1 MANLTHAAFRTLVDE
16 YGGCDLYFS
25 EMISAEA
32 FLGGTPFEYAYR
44 DARPDPQRLVYQL
57 VGRSAEAI
65 LEAARRLAAEPVYG
79 IDVNM
84 GCSAPQIAKRGAGVT
99 WMQHPEASA
108 RLIERI
114 RAAAPGKTVSAK
126 FRLGTGEDSRGL
138 VDFARAL
145 EAAGASFLTLH
156 PRFRKQSYSRPA
168 QWSYVA
174 RLREALSIP
183 LYGSG
188 DITDDA
194 SLRSRVEKS
203 GVEDMMIGRAAAQ
216 SPWIFAE
223 IRARLAAG
231 SGDAPGDWG
240 ESGDRGDNTAD
251 ALATAVSGPGVQDA
265 TVDLAAVAAR
275 FHELLEAMLPEAFL
289 VTRSRRF
296 YAYFLKNLAF
306 GHRLAAQVQQLESYE
321 AIKAHVASYFA
332 EHPEHRVLSLGPRRS
347 TGGVGPAGPRRSHG
361 TGERHEAPGPPAGP
375 WPRSEPGR
383 HEEQL
388 NA

>member
-1 MANLTHAAFRTLVDE
+1 MTPDPKLILAPMATLTHPAFRTLVDE

-65 LEAARRLAAEPVYG
+65 IEAARRLSEEPVHG

-99 WMQHPEASA
+99 WMQHREAAA
-108 RLIERI
+108 RLIERL
-114 RAAAPGKTVSAK
+114 RAVTPGKTVSAK
-126 FRLGTGEDSRGL
+126 FRLGSGEDPDEL
-138 VDFARAL
+138 VEFACAL

-156 PRFRKQSYSRPA
+156 PRFRRQTYSRPSH
-168 QWSYVA
+168 WSYVA

-188 DITDDA
+188 DISDTA
-194 SLRSRVEKS
+194 SVSARVEES
-203 GVEDMMIGRAAAQ
+203 GVEGVMIGRAAAQ
-216 SPWIFAE
+216 KPWIFAE
-223 IRARLAAG
+223 IRGELAG
-231 SGDAPGDWG
+231 
-240 ESGDRGDNTAD
+240 
-251 ALATAVSGPGVQDA
+251 GPGVQDGA
-265 TVDLAAVAAR
+265 VDLAVAAER
-275 FHELLEAMLPEAFL
+275 FHELLEAMLPQAFF

-306 GHRLAAQVQQLESYE
+306 GHRLAAQVQHLESYE
-321 AIKAHVASYFA
+321 EIRRRVASYFA
-332 EHPEHRVLSLGPRRS
+332 EHPEHRTLSLGPRRS
-347 TGGVGPAGPRRSHG
+347 LGEFQSEHGRR
-361 TGERHEAPGPPAGP
+361 ERPLHA
-375 WPRSEPGR
+375 
-383 HEEQL
+383 
-388 NA
+388 

>member
-1 MANLTHAAFRTLVDE
+1 MIPDPRLILAPMATLTHPAFRTLVDE

-65 LEAARRLAAEPVYG
+65 LEAARRLADEPVYG

-99 WMQHPEASA
+99 WMQYPEASA

-126 FRLGTGEDSRGL
+126 FRLGTGEDPREL

-156 PRFRKQSYSRPA
+156 PRFRRQSYSRPA
-168 QWSYVA
+168 HWSYVA
-174 RLREALSIP
+174 PLRETLSIP

-188 DITDDA
+188 DITDVV
-194 SLRSRVEKS
+194 SLRSRLEES
-203 GVEDMMIGRAAAQ
+203 GVEGVMLGRAAAQ
-216 SPWIFAE
+216 KPWIFAE
-223 IRARLAAG
+223 LSAAL
-231 SGDAPGDWG
+231 GDRSDRG
-240 ESGDRGDNTAD
+240 EGGERSDRGDRGDD
-251 ALATAVSGPGVQDA
+251 AALP
-265 TVDLAAVAAR
+265 TVDLAAVAGR
-275 FHELLEAMLPEAFL
+275 FHELLEAMLPEAFFI
-289 VTRSRRF
+289 TRSRRF

-321 AIKAHVASYFA
+321 EIKAHVASYFA
-332 EHPEHRVLSLGPRRS
+332 EHPEHRTLPIALRRPVTASSLSMAGNS
-347 TGGVGPAGPRRSHG
+347 TYTVAV
-361 TGERHEAPGPPAGP
+361 
-375 WPRSEPGR
+375 
-383 HEEQL
+383 
-388 NA
+388 